1 MEAEMAYLNR
11 SDQLHILRA
20 AIDDA
25 EIIKLMSKVHFDDDV
40 LHECHITV
48 QPGSSPPVMIPGA

>member
-1 MEAEMAYLNR
+1 MAYLNR

-25 EIIKLMSKVHFDDDV
+25 EIIKLMRKVHFDDDV
-40 LHECHITV
+40 LHECAITL
-48 QPGSSPPVMIPGA
+48 QPVISPPPMMPGA

>member
-1 MEAEMAYLNR
+1 MAYLNR

-25 EIIKLMSKVHFDDDV
+25 EIIKMMSKVHFDDDV

-48 QPGSSPPVMIPGA
+48 QPVSSPPHMIPGA